1 MMTGLVIRM
10 AQALGLQRDGTH
22 FKQFTPFEIDI
33 RRRVWY
39 ALCALDVRASEDQGT
54 EFTIQYGSFDTKL
67 PWNIN
72 DDDIDANTKDTP
84 VEREGVTHMT
94 FAILSMEISNISR
107 QMLSPNVGLE
117 KQNRLLNTIN
127 AKLEERYLRFSSESG
142 TIRHWVMVVTTLL
155 VVGKLTLLTHLP
167 VLFSSPS
174 EHFSDEV
181 RNKLLVAAI
190 EVAELNHALNA
201 EKDCRRWR
209 WVFQTYTHW
218 HAIVY
223 LLIDICRRPWSPVV
237 DRAWIAL
244 HSPWLI
250 PAKSKLNK
258 DMRTWVPLRKL
269 MLKARMHRDC
279 EIRRLRDD
287 APAARQLEI
296 DDRKLPVPSTAG
308 SVSASAA
315 ADIFREN
322 WRRLVGISATPEE
335 HMQARAQT
343 SSASLLPMVSAQAFL
358 DPTNIDLNYTIRTDI
373 GSQPTYPLTNPA
385 ATHEFLYQAPFD
397 STALDTI
404 PLNEAFS
411 NAPGFNSF
419 SETTVNWPN
428 SHPNSGGLL
437 SWFWADI
444 DPTADVVADASMGTM
459 DFNLDL
465 DVEMDWHDWVE
476 SVKGI
481 EMDTHASTSKPG
493 NFSPSA

>member
-22 FKQFTPFEIDI
+22 FKQFTPFEIDL

-72 DDDIDANTKDTP
+72 DDDIDPNTKEIP
-84 VEREGVTHMT
+84 IEREGVTNMT
-94 FAILSMEISNISR
+94 LAILSMEISNISR
-107 QMLSPNVGLE
+107 QMLSRDVGLQE
-117 KQNRLLNTIN
+117 QNRLLNTIN

-142 TIRHWVMVVTTLL
+142 DIKHWVMVVTTLL
-155 VVGKLTLLTHLP
+155 VVGKLTLFTHLP

-174 EHFSDEV
+174 DYFSDEV

-201 EKDCRRWR
+201 EMACRRWR

-223 LLIDICRRPWSPVV
+223 LLIDICRRPWSAVV

-258 DMRTWVPLRKL
+258 DMQTWVPLRKL
-269 MLKARMHRDC
+269 MLKARMHRDA
-279 EIRRLRDD
+279 EIRRLRSD
-287 APAARQLEI
+287 ALASRQLEI

-308 SVSASAA
+308 SISADAA

-322 WRRLVGISATPEE
+322 WRRLVGISATPEQ
-335 HMQARAQT
+335 HLQARAQT
-343 SSASLLPMVSAQAFL
+343 SSASLLPVSSARAFSNST
-358 DPTNIDLNYTIRTDI
+358 DVNLNNTTRT
-373 GSQPTYPLTNPA
+373 GVGFQPTYQSTNP
-385 ATHEFLYQAPFD
+385 TTMHESQYEAPFP
-397 STALDTI
+397 STEFNALPFDE
-404 PLNEAFS
+404 PFS
-411 NAPGFNSF
+411 NASGFNAF
-419 SETTVNWPN
+419 SETTVDWSN
-428 SHPNSGGLL
+428 SNPNSGGLL
-437 SWFWADI
+437 SWIWADA
-444 DPTADVVADASMGTM
+444 DPTADVVADAGMGTM
-459 DFNLDL
+459 NFNLDL
-465 DVEMDWHDWVE
+465 DIEMDWHDWVE
-476 SVKGI
+476 SAKGM
-481 EMDTHASTSKPG
+481 EMDAHTSTSKPDS
-493 NFSPSA
+493 FSPPA